1 MGGIYCIHNTVNDKK
16 YIGQSVDVER
26 RFKEHKLQ
34 LNGNY
39 HKNSHLQS
47 AWNKYGAGVFE
58 FKIIAEDIPIEE
70 LDDLERTF
78 IGHYNTMSPNYGY
91 NHEEGG
97 NKNKS
102 VSPQTRKKMSESSS
116 GENHH
121 FYGIKGENHPMYG
134 RHHSEETKRKMRE
147 SHIGKTHSEESK
159 RKMSEIKTGN
169 NNHFYGRKHSEESKR
184 KMRESHIGKTHSEE
198 TKRKISESMMGK
210 NNPRWINYPRI
221 VKHGHQNNRQRYAI
235 KYNGKIVKL
244 SIFRDKLEKMLEDGS
259 YE

>member
-147 SHIGKTHSEESK
+147 SHIGKTHSEE
-159 RKMSEIKTGN
+159 
-169 NNHFYGRKHSEESKR
+169 
-184 KMRESHIGKTHSEE
+184 